1 MEKETVE
8 QQLQKIIF
16 IIHQIPIGLVE
27 TDVLGNLKQMN
38 AKGVQLLM
46 PLFLQFQLS
55 GNNVFDLLQK
65 IAPDLLVRIKQF
77 KEKTGTIVQQ
87 ENYLIQFFVNQK
99 KISRFFYFTIN
110 KINEDTFSFV
120 FDDITELQEK
130 ENLIREA
137 MQERA
142 VEQSKFEMA
151 SGILHDIGNAVVGF
165 GSYINR
171 IKNHLNYSDHKN
183 LLGLWSFLE
192 KNKHHFEP
200 GIGSA
205 KTNAMMDMVAA
216 IAKNQEKSV
225 NEANQIITEQMGI
238 ITHISEILA
247 IQRQYIKGYSV
258 ERESINIRSVINDS
272 IAMILPSLVKKG
284 IEIEVDIPIS
294 IPPVKGDKTR
304 LMQVFLNLIKNASE
318 SIESVEMIETN
329 PYSEKK
335 IKIVTA
341 EYTDWVEIKLT
352 DNGAGFETQTADQL
366 FKRGFTSK
374 ESGSGIGLYNC
385 RSIIESH
392 QGKLELLSDGKG
404 KGATAI
410 LTFKIAS

>member
-27 TDVLGNLKQMN
+27 TDLQGTLKQMN

-55 GNNVFDLLQK
+55 GSNIFELLEKIRPDLLQQ
-65 IAPDLLVRIKQF
+65 IQQY
-77 KEKTGTIVQQ
+77 EGESGTIIQQ
-87 ENYLIQFFVNQK
+87 ENYLIELNINQQQVN
-99 KISRFFYFTIN
+99 RFFYFTIN
-110 KINEDTFSFV
+110 KINTDTISFV

-137 MQERA
+137 IQEKA

-151 SGILHDIGNAVVGF
+151 SGVLHDIGNAVVGF

-183 LLGLWSFLE
+183 LLGLWGFLE

-205 KTNAMMDMVAA
+205 KTTAMMDMVAA
-216 IAKNQEKSV
+216 IAKNQEK
-225 NEANQIITEQMGI
+225 NAMEANQIISEQMGI
-238 ITHISEILA
+238 INHISEILV
-247 IQRQYIKGYSV
+247 IQRQYIKGHSV
-258 ERESINIRSVINDS
+258 ERESINIRSIVNDS
-272 IAMILPSLVKKG
+272 IAMIMPSLVKKG
-284 IEIEVDIPIS
+284 IEMVVDIPIS
-294 IPPVKGDKTR
+294 ISKVKGDKTR

-318 SIESVEMIETN
+318 SIESADL
-329 PYSEKK
+329 PDKK
-335 IKIVTA
+335 ISISTTQT
-341 EYTDWVEIKLT
+341 TDMVEIKLIDT
-352 DNGAGFETQTADQL
+352 GTGFEKLNAEEL
-366 FKRGFTSK
+366 FKRGYTSK

-392 QGKLELLSDGKG
+392 QGTLELVSEGSG

-410 LTFKIAS
+410 LTFKIA